1 MVPFVVTD
9 NSINL
14 TVKGK
19 MYVCQKS
26 HANFEAIKKAL
37 KSEEIGED
45 DLLNLV
51 DIKKGV
57 ETFSFGKIKIEKDV
71 LIYNGRELHNC
82 LATRIVAM
90 VGEGYNVAP
99 LVKFLDNL
107 MENPSA
113 RAVNEFYGFLER
125 NKLPMTDDGCFLAYK
140 KVRHDYLDIH
150 SHTMDNSVGQ
160 VVEMPRNAVDDEKER
175 TCSYGLHFAS
185 FDYMPHYSSNDIDD
199 HLVIVKINPRDVVAF
214 PADYNGAKG
223 RCCRY
228 EVVDEI
234 KNDKVTEIKNYF
246 VSAKDYGHALGV
258 LKTVK
263 EMLKDFPNAKYNS
276 NLADLGLNNFAIRKL
291 VADVC
296 AKYNVG
302 VEFNLDSPES
312 VCIDDLVNFVLN
324 ETPVP
329 VKD

>member
-14 TVKGK
+14 TVNGK
-19 MYVCQKS
+19 MYVCQRS
-26 HANFEAIKKAL
+26 HPNFEAIKTAL
-37 KSEEIGED
+37 KGEEIGED

-51 DIKKGV
+51 DIKRGV
-57 ETFSFGKIKIEKDV
+57 EAFSFGKIKIENDV
-71 LIYNGRELHNC
+71 LTYNGRGLNNC
-82 LATRIVAM
+82 LAHRIIAM
-90 VGEGYNVAP
+90 VKEGYNVAP

-150 SHTMDNSVGQ
+150 SHTMDNSIGQ
-160 VVEMPRNAVDDEKER
+160 VVEMDRNAVDDDKDR

-185 FDYMPHYSSNDIDD
+185 FDYMPQYSCHDIDD
-199 HLVIVKINPRDVVAF
+199 RIVIVKINPRDIVAF
-214 PADYNGAKG
+214 PPDCNGAKG

-246 VSAKDYGHALGV
+246 AAAKDYGHALEV
-258 LKTVK
+258 LKTAK
-263 EMLKDFPNAKYNS
+263 EMLKDYPETKYNS
-276 NLADLGLNNFAIRKL
+276 NLSSLGLNNYAIRKFVEDIRDL
-291 VADVC
+291 Y
-296 AKYNVG
+296 KIP
-302 VEFNLDSPES
+302 VEFNLDAPES
-312 VCIDDLVNFVLN
+312 VSLNDIVNFVLD
-324 ETPVP
+324 ETPQS
-329 VKD
+329 

>member
-19 MYVCQKS
+19 MYVCQRS
-26 HANFEAIKKAL
+26 HANFEAIKSAL
-37 KSEEIGED
+37 KGGEIGEE

-51 DIKKGV
+51 DVKKGI
-57 ETFSFGKIKIEKDV
+57 ENFSHGRIKIEKDV
-71 LIYNGRELHNC
+71 LTYDGRELHNC
-82 LATRIVAM
+82 LASRIIAM
-90 VGEGYNVAP
+90 VSEGYNVAP

-140 KVRHDYLDIH
+140 KVRHDFLDIH

-160 VVEMPRNAVDDEKER
+160 VVEMPRNAVDDEKDR

-185 FDYMPHYSSNDIDD
+185 FDYIPNYGSNDIDD
-199 HLVIVKINPRDVVAF
+199 RIVVVKINPRDVVAF

-223 RCCRY
+223 RCCKY

-246 VSAKDYGHALGV
+246 ASAKDYGHALEV
-258 LKTVK
+258 LKSVK
-263 EMLKDFPNAKYNS
+263 DLLKEYPEAKYSS
-276 NLADLGLNNFAIRKL
+276 NLTGLGLNNYAIRKL
-291 VADVC
+291 IFTVKDMYGITVD
-296 AKYNVG
+296 
-302 VEFNLDSPES
+302 FNLDEPES
-312 VCIDDLVNFVLN
+312 ITVNMIVEFILS
-324 ETPVP
+324 ETPAP
-329 VKD
+329 VKN